1 MSDARDRQLDG
12 LRAVAV
18 TLVLYAHFYA
28 ADGSYWGHIG
38 VRLFFV
44 LSGFLITRLLL
55 DARSAAEFVPAVAL
69 KAFYV
74 RRALR
79 IFPPYFAML
88 GFVWLVDL
96 EQARGSLAWHAFY
109 LSNFWYAFQDTWEPW
124 VLCHLWS
131 LSIEEQF
138 YLLWPLVV
146 LLAPR
151 QSIERICLAVIL
163 LSLAYRFYWPFTGTP
178 SVARDVLPP
187 ASMDALAAGA
197 LLAAYRTRSVA
208 WPDWAKLGWAPLT
221 VISLGLLWLR
231 PVPVTAVVD
240 WLRWIGLEAL
250 PLLPLVMLVGCCSS
264 GLKGPVGRVL
274 EVRPLVALGTVSY
287 GVYLIHGIVLAL
299 VVKAQPWIPL
309 NVAEQ
314 GPGRFLVAGLGTL
327 LLAALSWLVFEK
339 RINAL
344 KRHFPY
350 VGAQRQGEVTD
361 IAGWQQVSRRALSAA
376 NPPLPDDGSKAYPL
390 PRSSNN

>member
-1 MSDARDRQLDG
+1 MSDVRDRQLDG

-18 TLVLYAHFYA
+18 TMVLYAHFLA
-28 ADGSYWGHIG
+28 AEDSFWGHVG

-55 DARSAAEFVPAVAL
+55 DARSAAGFRAATTF
-69 KAFYV
+69 KAFYA

-88 GFVWLVDL
+88 AFVWLVDL
-96 EQARGSLAWHAFY
+96 EQSRGNLAWHALY
-109 LSNFWYAFQDTWEPW
+109 LSNFWYALSDAWDPW
-124 VLCHLWS
+124 FLCHLWS

-138 YLLWPLVV
+138 YLLWPLII

-163 LSLAYRFYWPFTGTP
+163 LSLAYRLYWPITGSP
-178 SVARDVLPP
+178 SLARDLLPP

-197 LLAAYRTRSVA
+197 LLAAYRTRSA
-208 WPDWAKLGWAPLT
+208 IWPQWAKLSWIPLALA
-221 VISLGLLWLR
+221 SLTLLWLR
-231 PVPVTAVVD
+231 LVPTSPVLD
-240 WLRWIGLEAL
+240 WLRWIALEAM

-264 GLKGPVGRVL
+264 GMGGPIGRVL
-274 EVRPLVALGTVSY
+274 QARLMVALGTVSY
-287 GVYLIHGIVLAL
+287 GIYLFHAVVLAL
-299 VVKAQPWIPL
+299 VVKAQPWIPV

-314 GPGRFLVAGLGTL
+314 GPSRFLVAGLGTL
-327 LLAALSWLVFEK
+327 LLAAFSWLVFER
-339 RINAL
+339 RINVL

-350 VGAQRQGEVTD
+350 VAARGRGLVVE
-361 IAGWQQVSRRALSAA
+361 RAEWLPSVGNTVAA
-376 NPPLPDDGSKAYPL
+376 PNRAPRDGVDAYPL
-390 PRSSNN
+390 SRSLSK